1 MIFLLFLIGIDNST
15 LGKADN
21 SISSRSSMVGENLQR
36 IMDEKNEALKPM
48 LETAL
53 KRAASTAFSG
63 E

>member
-1 MIFLLFLIGIDNST
+1 
-15 LGKADN
+15 
-21 SISSRSSMVGENLQR
+21 MVGENLQR

-53 KRAASTAFSG
+53 KGAASTAFSG